1 MAKHARLAVLN
12 AMVEI
17 GLVPVFHHGDL
28 ETAQSIVAALSNGGA
43 RVIEFTNRGDHAF
56 EIFSELERLCATEYP
71 EVILGAGTVVD
82 EATAAT
88 YLNLG
93 ANFIVGPSIDAGVA
107 RVCNRR
113 KVAYLPGTAT
123 PTEIAYAH
131 ELGSEIVKVFP
142 GGQVGGPAYIK
153 GVLGPVPWALLMPT
167 GGVDTTEESL
177 SAWFQAGVAC
187 VGIGSKLVSKD
198 VVAEGDL
205 EALRHRTADT
215 IATISRVR

>member
-1 MAKHARLAVLN
+1 MARHTRLEVLN
-12 AMVEI
+12 AMVET

-28 ETAQSIVAALSNGGA
+28 DIARSIVDALSRGGA

-56 EIFSELERLCATEYP
+56 EIFSELERLCADEYP
-71 EVILGAGTVVD
+71 DVMLGAGTVID

-93 ANFIVGPSIDAGVA
+93 ASFVVGPSIDDAVA

-123 PTEIAYAH
+123 PTEIARAH

-142 GGQVGGPAYIK
+142 GGQVGGPGYIK
-153 GVLGPVPWALLMPT
+153 SVLGPIPYASLMPT
-167 GGVDTTEESL
+167 GGVDTSEESL
-177 SAWFQAGVAC
+177 AVWFGAGVTC

-198 VVAEGDL
+198 IVAQGDW
-205 EALRHRTADT
+205 EALRQRTADT
-215 IATISRVR
+215 IATISRLR